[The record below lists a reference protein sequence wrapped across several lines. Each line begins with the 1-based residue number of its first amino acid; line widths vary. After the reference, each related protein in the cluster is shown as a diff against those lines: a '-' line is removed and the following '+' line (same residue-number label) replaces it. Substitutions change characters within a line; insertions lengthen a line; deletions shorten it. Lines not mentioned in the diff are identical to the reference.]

1 MQINYLSQDSP
12 DHNIIRE
19 SDFINSDGY
28 PFSKCPC
35 WGHKSNR
42 TFIVTSPINYSF
54 TSDNPDSEMLFW
66 DDKHLNAPSPV
77 FHMKLPHFLFWTH
90 DSDVWLDVGDHPMTS
105 LVNNLIT
112 VPGWLQL
119 STWPVKTSFSFV
131 VVDKTKPVVL
141 KKGDPIFRITFHSPD
156 LNSNIDLNKIEEPF
170 VIDEILDLYEMKR
183 EESMNDGSWVN
194 RLFTK
199 GKSKCPF
206 ARIIY

>member
-12 DHNIIRE
+12 DHNIIRQ
-19 SDFINSDGY
+19 SDFINYKDY

-35 WGHKSNR
+35 WGHKSDR
-42 TFIVTSPINYSF
+42 TFIVTSPIDFSF
-54 TSDNPDSEMLFW
+54 TIDNPDAKMLFW

-77 FHMKLPHFLFWTH
+77 FHMKTPHFLFWTH

-112 VPGWLQL
+112 VPGWVQI
-119 STWPVKTSFSFV
+119 STWPAKASFSFV

-141 KKGDPIFRITFHSPD
+141 KKGDPIFRVTFHSPD
-156 LNSNIDLNKIEEPF
+156 LDSGVDLEKVEEPF
-170 VIDEILDLYEMKR
+170 VIDEIMELYEMKR
-183 EESMNDGSWVN
+183 EQEMDNGTWINKLV
-194 RLFTK
+194 TK